1 MKKILNI
8 LSFALLLGGCSS
20 FLEEYSQD
28 LAKIEGVEDLDEI
41 LLGEAYLPFSAVTDL
56 GNTTDMPLKT
66 PVSNASIIWRM
77 SCPNLFLIMRTM
89 LPACSRACSAGIPGR
104 RWSD

>member
-28 LAKIEGVEDLDEI
+28 LAKIEL
-41 LLGEAYLPFSAVTDL
+41 S
-56 GNTTDMPLKT
+56 
-66 PVSNASIIWRM
+66 
-77 SCPNLFLIMRTM
+77 LIH
-89 LPACSRACSAGIPGR
+89 I
-104 RWSD
+104 